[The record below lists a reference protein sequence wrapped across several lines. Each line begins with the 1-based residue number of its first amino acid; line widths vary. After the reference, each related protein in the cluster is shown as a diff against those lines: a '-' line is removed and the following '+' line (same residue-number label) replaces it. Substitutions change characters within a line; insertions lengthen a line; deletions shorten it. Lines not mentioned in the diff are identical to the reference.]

1 MISYTD
7 TTHLCTILT
16 KKKKNKN
23 NNKYTDLLVD
33 ERMMWSTV
41 VQIVH
46 GRHSGVVDA
55 K

>member
-7 TTHLCTILT
+7 ATHLCTILT
-16 KKKKNKN
+16 RKKKRTKN
-23 NNKYTDLLVD
+23 NNYTDLLVD
-33 ERMMWSTV
+33 ERMMWSMV

-55 K
+55 I